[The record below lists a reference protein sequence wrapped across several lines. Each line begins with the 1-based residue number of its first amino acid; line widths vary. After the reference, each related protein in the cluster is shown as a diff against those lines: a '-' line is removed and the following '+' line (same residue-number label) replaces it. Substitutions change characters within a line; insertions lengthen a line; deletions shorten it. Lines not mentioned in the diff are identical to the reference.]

1 LQTIRGVPV
10 HRLVFLDES
19 GMNVTMSRSHAWVR
33 KGEEL
38 VDRIPMNR
46 GKSLTLLGAI
56 RRRGWVLLSTMW
68 KTANADRFVAWLKR
82 KLLPKL
88 DERDVLVMDNL
99 PAHRDPRVAWACAEH
114 GTRLIYLPPHSPD
127 FNPIEPGWALQK
139 QHVRKHA
146 PRNHDTLRRVARRAR
161 YRVTRRHC
169 ANWFAHAGYGA
180 RLR

>member
-1 LQTIRGVPV
+1 
-10 HRLVFLDES
+10 
-19 GMNVTMSRSHAWVR
+19 MNVRMSRSHAWVK

-38 VDRIPMNR
+38 VDLTPMNR
-46 GKSLTLLGAI
+46 GKSLTVLGAI
-56 RRRGWVLLSTMW
+56 RRRGWVQLSTMW
-68 KTANADRFVAWLKR
+68 QTANADRFVVWLKR

-88 DERDVLVMDNL
+88 NDGDVLVMDNL
-99 PAHRDPRVAWACAEH
+99 PAHKDSRVAWACAER
-114 GTRLIYLPPHSPD
+114 GIRLIYLPPHSPD

-139 QHVRKHA
+139 QHVRKYA
-146 PRNHDTLRRVARRAR
+146 PRQHDMLRRIARRAR

>member
-1 LQTIRGVPV
+1 MIRRVPV

-19 GMNVTMSRSHAWVR
+19 GMNVQMSRSHAWVQR
-33 KGEEL
+33 GAEF
-38 VDRIPMNR
+38 VDRAPMNR
-46 GKSLTLLGAI
+46 GKSLTLIGAI
-56 RRRGWVLLSTMW
+56 RRRGWVLLSTKW
-68 KTANADRFVAWLKR
+68 KAVNANRFAAWLKL

-99 PAHRDPRVAWACAEH
+99 PAHHDPRVAWACAKH
-114 GTRLIYLPPHSPD
+114 GVRLIYLPPHSPD
-127 FNPIEPGWALQK
+127 FNPIESGWALQK
-139 QHVRKHA
+139 QHVRKYA
-146 PRNHDTLRRVARRAR
+146 PRSHDTLRRVARRAR